1 MILLKCIIELY
12 SESFYIITNCIYF
25 LFTTDST
32 VMTGSENYEM
42 KINRISICP
51 SKFLDDR
58 DFIFLFYTSSSLSI
72 DKTLKRLKKLISGDI

>member
-1 MILLKCIIELY
+1 
-12 SESFYIITNCIYF
+12 
-25 LFTTDST
+25 
-32 VMTGSENYEM
+32 MTGSENYEM

-72 DKTLKRLKKLISGDI
+72 DKTLKRLKKLISGDT